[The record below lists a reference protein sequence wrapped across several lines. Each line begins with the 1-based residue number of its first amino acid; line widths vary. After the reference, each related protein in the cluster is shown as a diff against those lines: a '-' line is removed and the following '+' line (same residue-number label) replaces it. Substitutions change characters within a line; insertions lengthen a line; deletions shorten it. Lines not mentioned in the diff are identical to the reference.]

1 MTAFTITV
9 TGPGYSAT
17 RRYPSVWCADAALE
31 WATMLR
37 DGYTADVTDAERAAV
52 EARRLRMAE
61 ERKQAKE
68 RKQQA
73 KNEQATKKR
82 K

>member
-1 MTAFTITV
+1 MTVSAFTITV

-17 RRYPSVWCADAALE
+17 RRFPSVWNADAALE

-37 DGYTADVTDAERAAV
+37 KGYTADVTDAERAAA

-61 ERKQAKE
+61 ERKQAKG
-68 RKQQA
+68 
-73 KNEQATKKR
+73 KK
-82 K
+82 